1 LTQSHKRYV
10 NSDGID
16 ITRIVILHQKYHGKV
31 IRMPKDDK
39 DETAQQRAFW
49 QTRRAM
55 MKSQTKY
62 DQKEGAKDAKA
73 ALDAQKGKK

>member
-1 LTQSHKRYV
+1 
-10 NSDGID
+10 
-16 ITRIVILHQKYHGKV
+16 
-31 IRMPKDDK
+31 MPKDDK